1 MRLPERAIV
10 EFDTHDDMFTL
21 AKLCDEIGEPLFA
34 DRLRTRKFNASLCVR
49 IADHKFISFGS
60 HGLYED
66 PFWANFVSTV
76 APELMYCTVQELQ
89 EYMGCELENEEDIAP
104 IDLSE
109 IL

>member
-1 MRLPERAIV
+1 MRLPKRAIV
-10 EFDTHDDMFTL
+10 EFYTHDDMFTL

-34 DRLRTRKFNASLCVR
+34 ERLRTREFYASLCVR
-49 IADHKFISFGS
+49 IADHEVVSFGS
-60 HGLYED
+60 HDLYEY
-66 PFWANFVSTV
+66 PIWADFVSTV